1 MQLIKGSALRFLLMI
16 IKEAFDILNSEK
28 LARLIAGFTLEK
40 KAEQT
45 IIMDMRAVTTITDYF
60 VICSADSEAQVKAIT
75 DHISDQL
82 KKQQINIWH
91 TEGYESLNWVL
102 LDLVDVVVHI
112 FRPEIR
118 SFYNLEGLWGDAEIS
133 TVEA

>member
-1 MQLIKGSALRFLLMI
+1 MI